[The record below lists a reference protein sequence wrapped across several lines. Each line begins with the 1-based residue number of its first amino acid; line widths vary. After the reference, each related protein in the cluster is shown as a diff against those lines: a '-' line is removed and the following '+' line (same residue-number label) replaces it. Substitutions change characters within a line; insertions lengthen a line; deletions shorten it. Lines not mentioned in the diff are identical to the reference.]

1 MKKEMTAFD
10 VAAIT
15 SELQGVRGAFLDKIF
30 HWEGRNV
37 LIRIN
42 VQGEGK
48 KELVLRDGRWLHL
61 VAERPDTPD
70 TPSGFAVHLRKVLY
84 NARIQAVTQREF
96 DRIVTMDLATREGN
110 YQMIIELI
118 GEGNLIV
125 VHEGKII
132 NALEQKK
139 WRHRDVLIG
148 ADYVYPP
155 SRFDPRTASPEAYQE
170 AVLTSKSDLVRTLAT
185 SVNLGGQYGEEV
197 CLRTGMDKARKA
209 STLTPDEISV
219 LRKVTL
225 DMFQELNDAPHAC
238 LVLDGED
245 VIDAT
250 PISLM
255 VNSSMTCMDMAG
267 PSAAL
272 ATFLSQRKDVVE
284 RKDAELERL
293 QRQLEQQLKGIEA
306 TEAEALALQA
316 QGDLL
321 YTSYS
326 EVSATLER
334 MRALSQANNWEKLKD
349 QGVKVPLVISVDP
362 KDKSFVMKVGDGQ
375 VTLDYTVGIDE
386 NANRLYSKAKEL
398 KEKTSGAR
406 EAMDETRAAIAKR
419 VVRGQ
424 KEALQEKEKTAP
436 TKRFWYEAYK
446 WFLTSG
452 GHLVVGGRDAKS
464 NDQVVKKHLGDNER
478 YSHAD
483 LHGAPSIVLK
493 EGANATEEEMKEVC
507 QFALCHSKAWNAGA
521 AEGTA
526 YWVLPDQVSK
536 RPEAG
541 EFAPR
546 GAFIIRGKR
555 NYIYHLPLE
564 MWVAEVQ
571 IDGTR
576 KIMCAPKESI
586 FGRTEKYVVLGPGS
600 APRGR
605 TSAALARAFQ
615 VPEEEISRILPP
627 GDMTIRE
634 THGVNLE

>member
-10 VAAIT
+10 VVAIT
-15 SELQGVRGAFLDKIF
+15 AELQSVCGAFLDKIF

-48 KELVLRDGRWLHL
+48 KELVLKDGRWLHL
-61 VAERPDTPD
+61 LADRPDTPD
-70 TPSGFAVHLRKVLY
+70 TPSGFAVHLRKLLS
-84 NARIQAVTQREF
+84 NARVLAVSQHEF
-96 DRIVTMDLATREGN
+96 DRIVTMDLANKEGS
-110 YQMIIELI
+110 YQIIFELI
-118 GEGNLIV
+118 GEGNLIL

-148 ADYVYPP
+148 AEYAYPP
-155 SRFDPRTASPEAYQE
+155 SRFDPRAASMEDYE
-170 AVLTSKSDLVRTLAT
+170 KAVLSSKSDVVRTLAT
-185 SVNLGGQYGEEV
+185 SVNLGGQFGEEI
-197 CLRTGMDKARKA
+197 CLRTGVDKGRKA
-209 STLTPDEISV
+209 SSLTHEEIVS
-219 LRKVTL
+219 LHQATAA
-225 DMFQELNDAPHAC
+225 MFQELVERPRAC

-245 VIDAT
+245 VVDAT
-250 PISLM
+250 PIPLM
-255 VNSSMTCMDMAG
+255 VNASLQCQEMPGLSQ
-267 PSAAL
+267 AL
-272 ATFLSQRKDVVE
+272 AAFLSRRKEVVE

-306 TEAEALALQA
+306 TEREAAVLQA

-321 YTSYS
+321 YTNYAD
-326 EVSATLER
+326 VSQTLAR
-334 MRALSQANNWEKLKD
+334 LKVIAQANKWELMLE

-362 KDKSFVMKVGDGQ
+362 KNKGFVMKLGESDVN
-375 VTLDYTVGIDE
+375 LDYTVGIDE
-386 NANRLYSKAKEL
+386 NANQLYSAAKEL
-398 KEKTSGAR
+398 REKTSGAR
-406 EAMDETRAAIAKR
+406 AAMEETRKAIGKR
-419 VVRGQ
+419 VVKGE
-424 KEALQEKEKTAP
+424 KAALLNRDKVAP
-436 TKRFWYEAYK
+436 TKRFWYESYK

-452 GHLVVGGRDAKS
+452 EHLVVGGRDAKS

-478 YSHAD
+478 YAHAD
-483 LHGAPSIVLK
+483 MHGAPSIVLK
-493 EGANATEEEMKEVC
+493 NGVDASDEEMHEVC

-555 NYIYHLPLE
+555 NYLHHLPLE
-564 MWVAEVQ
+564 MYLAEML
-571 IDGTR
+571 IEGTR
-576 KIMCAPKESI
+576 KIMCAPRESVA
-586 FGRTEKYVVLGPGS
+586 GRTDKYVVLVPGKL
-600 APRGR
+600 PRGR
-605 TSAALARAFQ
+605 TSASLARAFQ

-627 GDMTIRE
+627 GDMGIKE
-634 THGVNLE
+634 AHGVNIE